1 MNKTLSGKEP
11 AEALILSVKERAE
24 KLKRKPEFAIVLVG
38 EDKASKLYV
47 NMKMKKAESAGINAR
62 LHELPEKTSEE
73 ELLGLVEKLNKDE
86 SVDGFIVQAP
96 LPEHIDSVKVMEKIN
111 PEKDVDGWTS
121 ASMGK
126 MFIGAD
132 SFLPA
137 TPAGVMKM
145 LEYYKVPVKGRHA
158 VVIGRS
164 TVVGRPLAILLLRKN
179 ATVTV
184 CHSKTENLS
193 EFTKTADILISAVGQ
208 PGLVKGDMV
217 KEGAAVIDVGTT
229 KVDGETKGDVDYD
242 EVIKKADCSPVP
254 GGVGPMTVAMLLN
267 NVVEAAERKGL

>member
-11 AEALILSVKERAE
+11 AEELLMGVKERAV
-24 KLKRKPEFAIVLVG
+24 KLKPKFAIVLVG
-38 EDKASKLYV
+38 KDSASQLYV
-47 NMKMKKAESAGINAR
+47 SMKIKKAEAAGIETE
-62 LHELPEKTSEE
+62 LHELPDGIDEK
-73 ELLGLVEKLNKDE
+73 ELLALVEKLNKDK
-86 SVDGFIVQAP
+86 SINGFIVQAP
-96 LPEHIDSVKVMEKIN
+96 LPKHIDSLKVMEMIK

-121 ASMGK
+121 TNMGK
-126 MFIGAD
+126 MFIGEKA
-132 SFLPA
+132 FLPA
-137 TPAGVMKM
+137 TPAGVMKV
-145 LEYYKVPVKGRHA
+145 LEYYKVPLEGKHA

-164 TVVGRPLAILLLRKN
+164 TVVGRPLAILLLKKN
-179 ATVTV
+179 ATVTI

-217 KEGAAVIDVGTT
+217 KEGATVIDVGTT
-229 KVDGETKGDVDYD
+229 KVDGETKGDIEFD

-267 NVVEAAERKGL
+267 NVVEAAERL

>member
-11 AEALILSVKERAE
+11 AEALILKVKERAA
-24 KLKRKPEFAIVLVG
+24 KLKPSLAIVLVG
-38 EDKASKLYV
+38 EDKASKVYV
-47 NMKMKKAESAGINAR
+47 SMKMKKAETAGIKAE
-62 LHELPEKTSEE
+62 LHELPETVSEE
-73 ELLGLVEKLNKDE
+73 ELLALVEKLNNDDN
-86 SVDGFIVQAP
+86 VDGFIVQAP
-96 LPEHIDSVKVMEKIN
+96 LPKHIDSEKVMEKIN

-121 ASMGK
+121 VNMGK
-126 MFIGAD
+126 MFIGMD

-137 TPAGVMKM
+137 TPAGVMEM
-145 LEYYKVPVKGRHA
+145 LEYYKVPIEGKHA

-179 ATVTV
+179 ATVTI
-184 CHSKTENLS
+184 CHSKTKNLS
-193 EFTKTADILISAVGQ
+193 EFTKTADILISAVGK

-229 KVDGETKGDVDYD
+229 RVDDELKGDVEFD

-254 GGVGPMTVAMLLN
+254 GGAGPMTVAMLLK
-267 NVVEAAERKGL
+267 NVVEAAERKG

>member
-11 AEALILSVKERAE
+11 AEALILSVKERAA
-24 KLKRKPEFAIVLVG
+24 KLGRKPKFAIILVG
-38 EDKASKLYV
+38 EDKASQLYV
-47 NMKMKKAESAGINAR
+47 SMKIKKAETAGIGAV
-62 LHELPEKTSEE
+62 LHELPGTASEN
-73 ELLGLVEKLNKDE
+73 ELLELVDKLNEDD

-96 LPEHIDSVKVMEKIN
+96 LPEQIDSMKVMEKIK
-111 PEKDVDGWTS
+111 PEKDIDGWTS
-121 ASMGK
+121 ANMGK

-145 LEYYKVPVKGRHA
+145 LEYYKVPMEGRHA

-193 EFTKTADILISAVGQ
+193 EIIQTADILISAVGK

-217 KEGAAVIDVGTT
+217 KEGATVIDVGTT
-229 KVDGETKGDVDYD
+229 KVGDKMKGDVEFD

-267 NVVEAAERKGL
+267 NVVEAAERK